1 VRSFRSILKDNEGA
15 TMVEFT
21 IVMMVLF
28 LLTLGMVDVGNMFFQ
43 WNSAE
48 KATQVGVRSAVISD
62 PVAPEL
68 ATFDCGTSSISLGT
82 PCRDA
87 SAGTFGTVVCNGQ
100 SASCSC
106 PGIQGGCTFSTT
118 ALNLILTPMQKM
130 YPRLQAQN
138 VIVEYVDVH
147 LGFAGRQ
154 HPVPEIRVRLTGLTF
169 DYVFLG
175 GLLGFSSITMPD
187 FRASLVGEDLSSAG
201 A

>member
-1 VRSFRSILKDNEGA
+1 VRSLQSILKDNEGA

-21 IVMMVLF
+21 IVMMLLF

-48 KATQVGVRSAVISD
+48 KATQVGVRSAAISD

-68 ATFDCGTSSISLGT
+68 ANFDCSTASISLGT

-87 SAGTFGTVVCNGQ
+87 SAGTFGTIVCSGG
-100 SASCSC
+100 SSSCSC
-106 PGIQGGCTFSTT
+106 PGIQGGCTFSTA
-118 ALNLILTPMQKM
+118 ALNLILAPMQKM

-138 VIVEYVDVH
+138 VIVEYVDVG

-154 HPVPEIRVRLTGLTF
+154 HPVPEVRVRLTGLTF